1 MKRSNWKVAL
11 SFVCAAFAISASA
24 EASGEKEFRDAT
36 GAVVTTMPQS
46 TYDSFSGVRNKETS
60 DPADGSQVARVSHPG
75 IMFPYNGNEVVV
87 MQVDDQGAL
96 VTPGANGFVAH
107 VSVTDADGLVYDNGE
122 SLPASV
128 FVESGIFK
136 NPGPDSLA
144 VMVVVGA
151 ESEIRT
157 IAPGDGLVINGNDDS
172 IIIQRQFVVLDS
184 EGNIALTMQAKRRCS
199 CTCTVNSVGFDYTID
214 CPGCESELGEND
226 GCCCDK
232 DDDAACDVGG
242 SEGTVSGC
250 TKVIYLRYITL

>member
-184 EGNIALTMQAKRRCS
+184 EGNIALTIGADDVIIANYGKYCS
-199 CTCTVNSVGFDYTID
+199 IIITRVNSQIHT
-214 CPGCESELGEND
+214 LGNCHSFISPYQWSLHHVD
-226 GCCCDK
+226 
-232 DDDAACDVGG
+232 
-242 SEGTVSGC
+242 
-250 TKVIYLRYITL
+250 TLAVRI